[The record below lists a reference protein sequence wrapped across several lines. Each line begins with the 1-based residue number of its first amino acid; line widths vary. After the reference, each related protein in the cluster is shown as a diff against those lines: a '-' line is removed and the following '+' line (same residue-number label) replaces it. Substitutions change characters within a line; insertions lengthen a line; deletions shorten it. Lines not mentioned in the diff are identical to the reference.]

1 MIYVFMALYAEAKPL
16 IEKLELKKINSRF
29 KFTQYESPEICLT
42 ITGVGSIAASTAV
55 GAVCASRDIDAADI
69 LVNIGSCAGSA
80 SSLHGIY
87 LIHKI
92 TDEVTGRTYYP
103 DMLYKHTF
111 DEVEII
117 TIPSVKTRE
126 KVAIVSNPSIR
137 NTEKM
142 QTISNPSVRM
152 KGKMEVATASLV
164 RDEEKQE
171 LISAPLYDMEAAA
184 IYQAGSYFVGP
195 HQMRFLKV
203 VSDEGNGA
211 TVTPDMLTECMH
223 MHVDEMAELLD
234 TLQAITKE
242 WQEQKLVFSEEET
255 GLVVKLCDD
264 LHCSAVMKASVEQ
277 LCRYWKLSGIDYE
290 AYISQMYAQG
300 LLPCKDKR
308 EGKRRIDAFRK
319 ELL

>member
-1 MIYVFMALYAEAKPL
+1 MIYIFMALYAEAKPL
-16 IEKLELKKINSRF
+16 IKKLDLKKINSRF

-55 GAVCASRDIDAADI
+55 GAVCASRDIGETDI

-126 KVAIVSNPSIR
+126 KVEIA
-137 NTEKM
+137 
-142 QTISNPSVRM
+142 SNPSVRM
-152 KGKMEVATASLV
+152 KGKMEVATTLLV

-171 LISAPLYDMEAAA
+171 LISAPLYDMESAA

-195 HQMRFLKV
+195 HQMQFLKV

-211 TVTPDMLTECMH
+211 AVTPDMLTECMN
-223 MHVDEMAELLD
+223 MYVDEMAELLD

-242 WQEQKLVFSEEET
+242 WQEQKFVFSEEET
-255 GLVVKLCDD
+255 GMVAQLCED

-277 LCRYWKLSGIDYE
+277 LCRYWKLSGIDYVS
-290 AYISQMYAQG
+290 YISDMYAQG

>member
-195 HQMRFLKV
+195 HQMQFLKV

-211 TVTPDMLTECMH
+211 TVTPDMLTEC
-223 MHVDEMAELLD
+223 
-234 TLQAITKE
+234 T
-242 WQEQKLVFSEEET
+242 
-255 GLVVKLCDD
+255 
-264 LHCSAVMKASVEQ
+264 
-277 LCRYWKLSGIDYE
+277 
-290 AYISQMYAQG
+290 
-300 LLPCKDKR
+300 
-308 EGKRRIDAFRK
+308 
-319 ELL
+319 

>member
-29 KFTQYESPEICLT
+29 KFIQYESPEICLT

-55 GAVCASRDIDAADI
+55 GAVCASRDIEDTDI

-80 SSLHGIY
+80 SSLYGIY

-92 TDEVTGRTYYP
+92 RDAVSGRTYYP
-103 DMLYKHTF
+103 DMLYKHMF
-111 DEVEII
+111 KEAEIV
-117 TIPSVKTRE
+117 TISSVKAKSET
-126 KVAIVSNPSIR
+126 VSSPTLSTKER
-137 NTEKM
+137 
-142 QTISNPSVRM
+142 
-152 KGKMEVATASLV
+152 L
-164 RDEEKQE
+164 
-171 LISAPLYDMEAAA
+171 LHDMEAAA

-195 HQMRFLKV
+195 HQMQFLKV

-211 TVTPDMLTECMH
+211 AVTPNMLTECMH

-242 WQEQKLVFSEEET
+242 WQKQKLVFSEEET
-255 GLVVKLCDD
+255 GLVAQLCED
-264 LHCSAVMKASVEQ
+264 LHCSAFMKASVEQ

-290 AYISQMYAQG
+290 AYISKMYAQG

-308 EGKRRIDAFRK
+308 EGKRRIDEFRK

>member
-16 IEKLELKKINSRF
+16 IEKLDLKKINSRF
-29 KFTQYESPEICLT
+29 KFIQYESPEICLT

-55 GAVCASRDIDAADI
+55 GAVCASRDIGETDI

-126 KVAIVSNPSIR
+126 KVESVSNSR
-137 NTEKM
+137 
-142 QTISNPSVRM
+142 
-152 KGKMEVATASLV
+152 L
-164 RDEEKQE
+164 
-171 LISAPLYDMEAAA
+171 LYDMEAAA

-195 HQMRFLKV
+195 HQMQFLKV

-211 TVTPDMLTECMH
+211 AVTPDMLTECMN
-223 MHVDEMAELLD
+223 MYVDEMAELLD

-242 WQEQKLVFSEEET
+242 WQEQKFVFSEEET
-255 GLVVKLCDD
+255 GMVAQLCED

-277 LCRYWKLSGIDYE
+277 LCRYWKLSGIDYVS
-290 AYISQMYAQG
+290 YISDMYAQG

-308 EGKRRIDAFRK
+308 EGKRRMDEFRK

>member
-103 DMLYKHTF
+103 DMLYKHMF
-111 DEVEII
+111 EEAELV
-117 TIPSVKTRE
+117 TIPSVK
-126 KVAIVSNPSIR
+126 KK
-137 NTEKM
+137 TEKAENV
-142 QTISNPSVRM
+142 SSPSVRTN
-152 KGKMEVATASLV
+152 GKMEVATASLV

-195 HQMRFLKV
+195 HQMQFLKV

-211 TVTPDMLTECMH
+211 AVTPNMLTECMH
-223 MHVDEMAELLD
+223 MHVDAMAELLD

-255 GLVVKLCDD
+255 GLVAQLCED
-264 LHCSAVMKASVEQ
+264 LHCSAVMQASVEQ

>member
-1 MIYVFMALYAEAKPL
+1 MIYVFMALYVEAKPL
-16 IEKLELKKINSRF
+16 IEKLDLKKINSRF
-29 KFTQYESPEICLT
+29 KFTQYASPEICLT

-126 KVAIVSNPSIR
+126 KVESVSNSR
-137 NTEKM
+137 
-142 QTISNPSVRM
+142 
-152 KGKMEVATASLV
+152 L
-164 RDEEKQE
+164 
-171 LISAPLYDMEAAA
+171 LYDMEAAA

-195 HQMRFLKV
+195 HQMQFLKV

-211 TVTPDMLTECMH
+211 AVTPDMLTECMN
-223 MHVDEMAELLD
+223 MYVDEMAELLD

-242 WQEQKLVFSEEET
+242 WQEQKFVFSEEET
-255 GLVVKLCDD
+255 GMVAQLCED

-277 LCRYWKLSGIDYE
+277 LCRYWKLSGIDYVS
-290 AYISQMYAQG
+290 YISDMYAQG

>member
-126 KVAIVSNPSIR
+126 KVEIVSNPR
-137 NTEKM
+137 
-142 QTISNPSVRM
+142 
-152 KGKMEVATASLV
+152 L
-164 RDEEKQE
+164 
-171 LISAPLYDMEAAA
+171 LYDMEAAA

-195 HQMRFLKV
+195 HQMQFLKV
-203 VSDEGNGA
+203 VSDEGNGEA
-211 TVTPDMLTECMH
+211 VTPDMLTECMH
-223 MHVDEMAELLD
+223 MHVDAMAELLD

-242 WQEQKLVFSEEET
+242 WQEQKLVFSEDET
-255 GLVVKLCDD
+255 GLVAQLCED

-277 LCRYWKLSGIDYE
+277 LCRYWKLSGMDYE

>member
-1 MIYVFMALYAEAKPL
+1 MIYIFMALYAEAKPL
-16 IEKLELKKINSRF
+16 IKKLDLKKINSRF

-55 GAVCASRDIDAADI
+55 GAVCASRDIDATDI
-69 LVNIGSCAGSA
+69 LVNIGSCAGSV

-117 TIPSVKTRE
+117 TIPSVK
-126 KVAIVSNPSIR
+126 K
-137 NTEKM
+137 
-142 QTISNPSVRM
+142 
-152 KGKMEVATASLV
+152 
-164 RDEEKQE
+164 

-195 HQMRFLKV
+195 HQMQFLKV

-211 TVTPDMLTECMH
+211 AVTPDMLTECMN
-223 MHVDEMAELLD
+223 MYVDEMAELLD

-242 WQEQKLVFSEEET
+242 WQEQKFVFSEEET
-255 GLVVKLCDD
+255 GMVAQLCED

-277 LCRYWKLSGIDYE
+277 LCRYWKLSGIDYVS
-290 AYISQMYAQG
+290 YISDMYAQR

>member
-69 LVNIGSCAGSA
+69 LVNIGSCARSA

-117 TIPSVKTRE
+117 TIPLVKTRQ
-126 KVAIVSNPSIR
+126 KVEIVSNSR
-137 NTEKM
+137 
-142 QTISNPSVRM
+142 
-152 KGKMEVATASLV
+152 L
-164 RDEEKQE
+164 
-171 LISAPLYDMEAAA
+171 LYDMEAAA

-195 HQMRFLKV
+195 HQMQFLKV
-203 VSDEGNGA
+203 VSDEGNGEA
-211 TVTPDMLTECMH
+211 VTPDMLTECMH

-234 TLQAITKE
+234 TLQEITKE
-242 WQEQKLVFSEEET
+242 WQEQKLVFSENET
-255 GLVVKLCDD
+255 GLVAQLCED

-277 LCRYWKLSGIDYE
+277 LCRYWKLSGMDYE

>member
-126 KVAIVSNPSIR
+126 KVEIVSNSR
-137 NTEKM
+137 
-142 QTISNPSVRM
+142 
-152 KGKMEVATASLV
+152 L
-164 RDEEKQE
+164 
-171 LISAPLYDMEAAA
+171 LYDMEAAA
-184 IYQAGSYFVGP
+184 VYQAGSYFVGP
-195 HQMRFLKV
+195 HQMQFLKV
-203 VSDEGNGA
+203 VSDEGNGEA
-211 TVTPDMLTECMH
+211 VTPDMLTECMH
-223 MHVDEMAELLD
+223 MHVDAMAELLD

-242 WQEQKLVFSEEET
+242 WQEQKLVFSENET
-255 GLVVKLCDD
+255 GLVAQLCED

-277 LCRYWKLSGIDYE
+277 LCRYWKLSGMDYE